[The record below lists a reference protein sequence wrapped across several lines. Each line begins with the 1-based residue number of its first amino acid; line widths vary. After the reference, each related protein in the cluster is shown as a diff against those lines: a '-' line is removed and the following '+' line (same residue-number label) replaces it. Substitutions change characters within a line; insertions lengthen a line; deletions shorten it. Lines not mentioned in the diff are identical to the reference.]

1 MDDTQDIMDKYD
13 LSIYSDDSMFKEN
26 ISPLKS
32 PTKNIFR
39 TPKRSPLKKTSTP
52 FKNILTPG
60 GLGFTPR
67 FDDEDLLVRETH
79 KLISEVPQDA
89 SVDMLKKLLSRIE
102 DLTNENNVL
111 KESLEANNNNQDFE
125 QKKELNIMTDR
136 IKNLE
141 VKNEILTKDLD
152 IVNNDYMK
160 NLNELNSL
168 KSKNELLRTK
178 LIKYK
183 NLYEQVKGGEV
194 KQPRENQKDINKLIK
209 MYNEMA
215 GLLNKE
221 RKSFKDPV
229 DTYQHVKEIPKETPQ
244 AHIINDLYDKFQ
256 ALSEKV
262 EHVVSLNSAPRAK
275 TNSAPNLAPEVSS
288 TIKTTT
294 PEVKDVILNCY
305 VCCKDQE
312 KSTSPPSTKRKCAR
326 CSGENEEHRI
336 DLMGEY
342 KWSL

>member
-1 MDDTQDIMDKYD
+1 MDKYD
-13 LSIYSDDSMFKEN
+13 LSIYSDDSIFKEN
-26 ISPLKS
+26 ISPLRS

-60 GLGFTPR
+60 GLSFTPN
-67 FDDEDLLVRETH
+67 DDLLVRETH

-89 SVDMLKKLLSRIE
+89 SVDVLKKLLSRIE
-102 DLTNENNVL
+102 QLSNENNIL
-111 KESLEANNNNQDFE
+111 KESLETQNNNQGYE
-125 QKKELNIMTDR
+125 QKKELNIMTDK

-141 VKNEILTKDLD
+141 VKNEILTKDLE

-183 NLYEQVKGGEV
+183 NLYEQVKGGEI
-194 KQPRENQKDINKLIK
+194 KPQTKESSNEKDINKLIK

-221 RKSFKDPV
+221 RKSFRDPIEQ
-229 DTYQHVKEIPKETPQ
+229 TPEIPKQVSQTE
-244 AHIINDLYDKFQ
+244 ILNDLYEKFQ
-256 ALSEKV
+256 ALSDRV
-262 EHVVSLNSAPRAK
+262 EHVAMSNPAP
-275 TNSAPNLAPEVSS
+275 TSEINSAPNSASAPAKQPNPI
-288 TIKTTT
+288 TTTT

-305 VCCKDQE
+305 VCCKDGE
-312 KSTSPPSTKRKCAR
+312 KTTSPPTTKRKCAR
-326 CSGENEEHRI
+326 CSGDNEDHRI